1 MVGGLWWSFGEPRLE
16 NGEIVTDFYF
26 QIGRHIELR
35 FPWPVRR
42 FDGAGGLSLQLD
54 NGAAAGPRLAPD
66 LISNRQETGR
76 KLYEI
81 LGKEAQSSLIRAF
94 KFSFFMRYEYFGM
107 FFANVSD
114 NITPTAKRNFIN
126 PFFKLTVRINDT
138 FIL

>member
-54 NGAAAGPRLAPD
+54 NGTAAGPRLAPD

-76 KLYEI
+76 KLYDI
-81 LGKEAQSSLIRAF
+81 LGKEAQSSLIR
-94 KFSFFMRYEYFGM
+94 SFAHPGADSFERSSTCISRPLSGKQGTL
-107 FFANVSD
+107 SD
-114 NITPTAKRNFIN
+114 LGGSPWNAS
-126 PFFKLTVRINDT
+126 
-138 FIL
+138 